1 VLPDGR
7 GYTPR
12 MVPALLLV
20 LSLAAPRADSIRA
33 AAEAALQAGEAWRA
47 TRIIAPL
54 LDTPATRTPEVLLLA
69 ARAAAGWEGWATVS
83 RLLATQP
90 WLDREHD
97 GLGRALLARAAVEQ
111 ADPTA
116 LAWARRAVEA
126 APNASD
132 RPTRLVTL
140 ARALDR
146 GNRYDSAAIVYR
158 DAAAALPAIADW
170 LHLRAAGVTR
180 DSATR
185 ASLYAGLSIPAAQ
198 SRVRWTEAL
207 ARDRTGDRLGAARI
221 YASLGATLASLRLRL
236 AAAGQ
241 DSARTSARR
250 DLVAWLG
257 DRPPAGEV
265 SDGIALLDRHFVAL
279 TAAEELV
286 VARRA
291 STAGLLTR
299 AHQGFT
305 RAAQSAPLPDGDRFI
320 HGTVLARLGR
330 HPEAITRF
338 EAVRDPARRADA
350 RYQRARS
357 LFRLGQGDRALAELR
372 VLRDSFPGVAT
383 GATAGWLL
391 GDNFVDRGDDAAA
404 RTEWLA
410 TGRSHPRSSQGD
422 RAAFQ
427 AAMLAWLGGDPG
439 TAAAEFD
446 SLANRNGPE
455 NTAAIYWS
463 GRAWADLGDSARA
476 RQRWQS
482 LVRQYPQSYYVVP
495 AARRLGVGPFGGG
508 IAAGPSD
515 PRNDG
520 AGLSGPRNDGARPSD
535 PRNDGARPPDPRT
548 DGAGPPLERAAL
560 LDSLGLDLEARF
572 EVERFARDA
581 QGPNP
586 APAAWALLAAGHP
599 SRALQLAMRAV
610 GQGSPSTGLL
620 PLLYPLLDREILERE
635 SAALG
640 LDPFLVAGLIRQESL
655 YDPRAR
661 SRADAR
667 GLMQVLPSVGA
678 TAARNEGY
686 PEWDAVLLYQPDVN
700 MHIGLRHLAERR
712 SKCGGNL
719 EASLAAYNAGST
731 PVNRWLERA
740 GTTDPEVFIERIPYV
755 ETRDYVRR
763 VLYNQARYAAIYEQA
778 SAEGNGRGQ

>member
-1 VLPDGR
+1 
-7 GYTPR
+7 
-12 MVPALLLV
+12 MVPALLLL
-20 LSLAAPRADSIRA
+20 LSLATPRADSITA
-33 AAEAALQAGEAWRA
+33 AAEAALRAGEAWRA
-47 TRIIAPL
+47 TRIVAPL
-54 LDTPATRTPEVLLLA
+54 LEAPATRTPEVILLA
-69 ARAAAGWEGWATVS
+69 ARAAAGWGGWATVS
-83 RLLATQP
+83 RLLATTP
-90 WLDREHD
+90 WLDREQD

-111 ADPTA
+111 RDPTA
-116 LAWARRAVEA
+116 LAWARQAIEA
-126 APNASD
+126 APNSSD
-132 RPTRLVTL
+132 RPTRLVVL

-158 DAAAALPAIADW
+158 DAAAALPAVADW

-198 SRVRWTEAL
+198 SRIRWTEAL
-207 ARDRTGDRLGAARI
+207 ARDRLGDRLGAARI

-241 DSARTSARR
+241 DSARTAARR
-250 DLVAWLG
+250 DLVTWLG
-257 DRPPAGEV
+257 NQPPAGEV
-265 SDGIALLDRHFVAL
+265 GDGIALLDRNFVTL

-291 STAGLLTR
+291 SAAGLINR

-305 RAAQSAPLPDGDRFI
+305 RAARSAALSDGDRFI

-338 EAVRDPARRADA
+338 EAVREPARRAEA

-357 LFRLGQGDRALAELR
+357 LFRLDQADRALAELR
-372 VLRDSFPGVAT
+372 AVRDSFPGVAT

-391 GDNFVDRGDDAAA
+391 GDSFVDRGDDAAA
-404 RTEWLA
+404 RAEWLQTA
-410 TGRSHPRSSQGD
+410 RRNPRSSQGD

-427 AAMLAWLGGDPG
+427 AALLAWIEGDHR
-439 TAAAEFD
+439 AAAVEFD
-446 SLANRNGPE
+446 SLADRSGPE

-463 GRAWADLGDSARA
+463 GRAWAALGDSARA
-476 RQRWQS
+476 RGRWQS

-495 AARRLGVGPFGGG
+495 AARRLGSVPFPDEVTPREAGG
-508 IAAGPSD
+508 AVPAPV
-515 PRNDG
+515 
-520 AGLSGPRNDGARPSD
+520 A
-535 PRNDGARPPDPRT
+535 
-548 DGAGPPLERAAL
+548 RAAL
-560 LDSLGLDLEARF
+560 LDSLGLEVESRF
-572 EVERFARDA
+572 ELERFARDA
-581 QGPNP
+581 QSPDP

-610 GQGSPSTGLL
+610 GQGAPSTALL
-620 PLLYPLLDREILERE
+620 PLLYPVLDREILERE
-635 SAALG
+635 SAPLG

-678 TAARNEGY
+678 TAARSEGY
-686 PEWDAVLLYQPDVN
+686 PEWDAVLLYQPGVN
-700 MHIGLRHLAERR
+700 IHIGLRHLAERWAQ
-712 SKCGGNL
+712 CGGSP
-719 EASLAAYNAGST
+719 EAALAAYNAGST
-731 PVNRWLERA
+731 PVNRWLARP
-740 GTTDPEVFIERIPYV
+740 GTSDPEVFIERIPYV

-763 VLYNQARYAAIYEQA
+763 VLYNQARYSAIY
-778 SAEGNGRGQ
+778 GRDGAG

>member
-1 VLPDGR
+1 
-7 GYTPR
+7 
-12 MVPALLLV
+12 MVPALLLA
-20 LSLAAPRADSIRA
+20 LALALPRADSVTA
-33 AAEAALQAGEAWRA
+33 AAEAALRAGEAWRA

-54 LDTPATRTPEVLLLA
+54 LDAPATRTPEVLLLA

-83 RLLATQP
+83 RLLATEP
-90 WLDREHD
+90 WLDREQD
-97 GLGRALLARAAVEQ
+97 GLGRALLARAAVERG
-111 ADPTA
+111 DPTA
-116 LAWARRAVEA
+116 LTWARQAVAA
-126 APNASD
+126 APAASD
-132 RPTRLVTL
+132 RASRLVVL

-146 GNRYDSAAIVYR
+146 ANRYDSAAIAYR

-257 DRPPAGEV
+257 NQPPAGEV
-265 SDGIALLDRHFVAL
+265 SEGIALLDRHFVAL

-305 RAAQSAPLPDGDRFI
+305 RAARSAPLSDADRFT

-330 HPEAITRF
+330 HAEAIARF

-357 LFRLGQGDRALAELR
+357 LFRIGQGDRALAELR

-410 TGRSHPRSSQGD
+410 TARSHPRSSQGD

-455 NTAAIYWS
+455 NTAAIYWA

-476 RQRWQS
+476 RERWTS
-482 LVRQYPQSYYVVP
+482 LVRNHPQSYYAVP
-495 AARRLGVGPFGGG
+495 AARRLGVAPFQG
-508 IAAGPSD
+508 AVTPSE
-515 PRNDG
+515 
-520 AGLSGPRNDGARPSD
+520 AREIIP
-535 PRNDGARPPDPRT
+535 A
-548 DGAGPPLERAAL
+548 PLERAAL

-581 QGPNP
+581 QGPDP

-599 SRALQLAMRAV
+599 ARALQLAMRAV
-610 GQGSPSTGLL
+610 GQGAPSTALL
-620 PLLYPLLDREILERE
+620 PLLYPVLGREILERE

-655 YDPRAR
+655 YDPRAL

-678 TAARNEGY
+678 TAARSEGY
-686 PEWDAVLLYQPDVN
+686 PEWDEVLLYQPDVN
-700 MHIGLRHLAERR
+700 MHIGLRHLAERWAR
-712 SKCGGNL
+712 CGGNL
-719 EASLAAYNAGST
+719 EAALAAYNAGST
-731 PVNRWLERA
+731 PVNRWLARA
-740 GTTDPEVFIERIPYV
+740 GTVDPEVFIERIPYV

-763 VLYNQARYAAIYEQA
+763 VLYNQARYAAIY
-778 SAEGNGRGQ
+778 GRDGAG

>member
-1 VLPDGR
+1 
-7 GYTPR
+7 
-12 MVPALLLV
+12 MVPALLLL
-20 LSLAAPRADSIRA
+20 LSLAAPRADSITA
-33 AAEAALQAGEAWRA
+33 AAEAALRAGEAWRA

-54 LDTPATRTPEVLLLA
+54 LEAPATRTPDVVLLA

-90 WLDREHD
+90 WLDREQN

-111 ADPTA
+111 GDPTA
-116 LAWARRAVEA
+116 LAWARQAIEA
-126 APNASD
+126 APNAGD
-132 RPTRLVTL
+132 RPTRLVVL

-158 DAAAALPAIADW
+158 DAAAALPAVADW
-170 LHLRAAGVTR
+170 LHLRAAGLTR
-180 DSATR
+180 DSTTR

-198 SRVRWTEAL
+198 SRIRWTEAL

-236 AAAGQ
+236 ATAGQ
-241 DSARTSARR
+241 DNARTSARR

-257 DRPPAGEV
+257 NQPPAGEV
-265 SDGIALLDRHFVAL
+265 GDGIALLDRNFVAL

-291 STAGLLTR
+291 SAAGLLTR

-305 RAAQSAPLPDGDRFI
+305 RAARRAPLSDSDQFT

-338 EAVRDPARRADA
+338 EAVREPGRRADA

-372 VLRDSFPGVAT
+372 AVRDSFPGVAT

-391 GDNFVDRGDDAAA
+391 GDNFVDRDDDSAA

-410 TGRSHPRSSQGD
+410 TARRHPRSSQGD

-427 AAMLAWLGGDPG
+427 AALLAWIQGDHR
-439 TAAAEFD
+439 AAAVEFD
-446 SLANRNGPE
+446 SLADRTGPE

-495 AARRLGVGPFGGG
+495 AARRLGAAPFPDQV
-508 IAAGPSD
+508 APSE
-515 PRNDG
+515 
-520 AGLSGPRNDGARPSD
+520 ARGTIPV
-535 PRNDGARPPDPRT
+535 PVAR
-548 DGAGPPLERAAL
+548 ASL
-560 LDSLGLDLEARF
+560 LDSLGMDVESRF
-572 EVERFARDA
+572 ELERFAREA
-581 QGPNP
+581 QSPDP
-586 APAAWALLAAGHP
+586 APAAWGLLAAGHP

-610 GQGSPSTGLL
+610 GQGAPSTALL
-620 PLLYPLLDREILERE
+620 PLLYPVLDREILERE

-678 TAARNEGY
+678 TAARSEGY

-700 MHIGLRHLAERR
+700 MHIGLRHLAERWAR
-712 SKCGGNL
+712 CGGSP
-719 EASLAAYNAGST
+719 EAALAAYNAGST
-731 PVNRWLERA
+731 PVNRWLARP
-740 GTTDPEVFIERIPYV
+740 GTSDPEVFIERIPYV

-763 VLYNQARYAAIYEQA
+763 VLYNQARYSAIY
-778 SAEGNGRGQ
+778 GRDGAG